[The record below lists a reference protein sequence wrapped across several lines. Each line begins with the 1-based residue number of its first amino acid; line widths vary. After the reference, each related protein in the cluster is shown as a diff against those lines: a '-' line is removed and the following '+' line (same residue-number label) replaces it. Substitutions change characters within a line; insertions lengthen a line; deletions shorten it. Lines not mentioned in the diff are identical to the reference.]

1 MCDRIIFYK
10 YFSQIGENSPH
21 KKNLK
26 KIKSLHRPTS
36 SGSYPGLV
44 LRFTLLSQKKTSAS
58 SMFLSRLG
66 FVLYTLLYKKD
77 SCKVHSFY
85 PGLVL

>member
-1 MCDRIIFYK
+1 MII
-10 YFSQIGENSPH
+10 II
-21 KKNLK
+21 
-26 KIKSLHRPTS
+26 IKSLHWPTS

-44 LRFTLLSQKKTSAS
+44 LRFTLLPIKKTPAS

-66 FVLYTLLYKKD
+66 FVLYTLLHKKD